1 MNLPHNWELDSGI
14 QVLDRL
20 PDPVVDGYVQASAR
34 IAWHITPAVEVSL
47 SGYNLLAAY
56 RVETVEPG
64 TAPLDVQP
72 AHGSGRTA
80 TRGQA
85 PDGTHDLPTAQQAN
99 NPHLT
104 APHPPPTVQNNT
116 SGETRCAAQHQAP
129 PPHDPT
135 PAPRLARRAAC
146 PLRRLHARRAADR
159 RHVRPVQPQ
168 LQFRSALYRPHRR
181 LK

>member
-80 TRGQA
+80 TR
-85 PDGTHDLPTAQQAN
+85 
-99 NPHLT
+99 
-104 APHPPPTVQNNT
+104 
-116 SGETRCAAQHQAP
+116 
-129 PPHDPT
+129 
-135 PAPRLARRAAC
+135 
-146 PLRRLHARRAADR
+146 
-159 RHVRPVQPQ
+159 
-168 LQFRSALYRPHRR
+168 
-181 LK
+181 